1 MNFYNNKICDDRSQ
15 KRSCLCG
22 ELCMRA
28 KLLQSCL
35 TLCNSMDGHQA
46 PLSMG
51 FSRQEYSSG
60 LLFPLPGSLPD
71 SGIKLRSP
79 ALQVDSLLSQPPGKP
94 KNTGAGR
101 PSLLQGIFPTQGSN
115 SGLLHCRQTL
125 YHLSYQGRW
134 AKQSK

>member
-15 KRSCLCG
+15 KRSWLCG
-22 ELCMRA
+22 ELCMHA

-35 TLCNSMDGHQA
+35 ILCNSMDGHQA

-60 LLFPLPGSLPD
+60 LLFPPPGNLPD

-94 KNTGAGR
+94 KNIGVGR
-101 PSLLQGIFPTQGSN
+101 PSLLQGNFLSQELN
-115 SGLLHCRQTL
+115 QGLLHCRQIL
-125 YHLSYQGRW
+125 YQLSYQESPVEG
-134 AKQSK
+134 

>member
-15 KRSCLCG
+15 KRSWLCG
-22 ELCMRA
+22 ELCMHA
-28 KLLQSCL
+28 QLLQSCL
-35 TLCNSMDGHQA
+35 ILCNSMDGHQA

-60 LLFPLPGSLPD
+60 LLFPPPGNLPD

-94 KNTGAGR
+94 KNIGEGNGNSLQYFCLGNPMHRGAWQAIVHR
-101 PSLLQGIFPTQGSN
+101 V
-115 SGLLHCRQTL
+115 
-125 YHLSYQGRW
+125 
-134 AKQSK
+134 AKSQI

>member
-1 MNFYNNKICDDRSQ
+1 MH
-15 KRSCLCG
+15 
-22 ELCMRA
+22 A

-35 TLCNSMDGHQA
+35 ILCNSMDGHQA

-60 LLFPLPGSLPD
+60 LLFPPPGNLPD

-94 KNTGAGR
+94 KNIGVGR
-101 PSLLQGIFPTQGSN
+101 PSLLQGNFLSQELN
-115 SGLLHCRQTL
+115 QGLLHCRQIL
-125 YHLSYQGRW
+125 YQLSYQESPVEG
-134 AKQSK
+134 